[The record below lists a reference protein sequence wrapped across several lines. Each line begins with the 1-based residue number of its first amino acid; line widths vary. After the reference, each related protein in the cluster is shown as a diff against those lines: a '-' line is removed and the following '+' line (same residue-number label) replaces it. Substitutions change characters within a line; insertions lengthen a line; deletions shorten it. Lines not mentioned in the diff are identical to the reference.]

1 MWGRRKNNQPYPKKR
16 KINIG
21 NIHGKKG
28 MFKDP
33 QYVSL
38 LRRQNLHELDLAGAS
53 RAGGKAT
60 IMTSRQLNITP
71 RQVRGQLSRSRTKS
85 HLQNNSE
92 WRKRVGKELKGDSLK
107 LHKEQHGRAV
117 NELKRMGET
126 RFIQHSSANDFPLS
140 EEESWE
146 AEY

>member
-92 WRKRVGKELKGDSLK
+92 WRKRVGKELK
-107 LHKEQHGRAV
+107 
-117 NELKRMGET
+117 RMGET

>member
-28 MFKDP
+28 MFQDP

-38 LRRQNLHELDLAGAS
+38 LRRQNLRELDLAGAS

-71 RQVRGQLSRSRTKS
+71 RQVRGQLSRSRRHYERMNKDG
-85 HLQNNSE
+85 
-92 WRKRVGKELKGDSLK
+92 WVGKDLSGDALELNNNETKWAL
-107 LHKEQHGRAV
+107 
-117 NELKRMGET
+117 NELKKMKEDQELR
-126 RFIQHSSANDFPLS
+126 
-140 EEESWE
+140 ESNGV
-146 AEY
+146 YLD